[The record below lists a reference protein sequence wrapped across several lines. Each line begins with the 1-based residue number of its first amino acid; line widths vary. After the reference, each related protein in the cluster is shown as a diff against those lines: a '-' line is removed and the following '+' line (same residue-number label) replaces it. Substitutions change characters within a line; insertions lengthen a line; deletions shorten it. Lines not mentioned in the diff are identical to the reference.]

1 MKQAEGEGHT
11 ENDKAG
17 IENAQKVCMHEEDC
31 KKSNRKHLAARGI
44 FQIFGKHMGF
54 LLKAKN
60 GETFFLGLRNS
71 LKYKSVLRNYTI
83 RTSRLQVDKQVI

>member
-1 MKQAEGEGHT
+1 MRLSQIKFRASRLLATEGVKQTEGEGHT

-44 FQIFGKHMGF
+44 F
-54 LLKAKN
+54 
-60 GETFFLGLRNS
+60 
-71 LKYKSVLRNYTI
+71 
-83 RTSRLQVDKQVI
+83 